1 MELFDKRFPERTIKI
16 LLASM
21 IIHEQSISN
30 SAYPSISHKVSDNI
44 RLINVFTTISLR
56 IAPLARRITQ
66 RERFLAGGD
75 GNFVFFVYVIHKGAI
90 CTVKFHGVSVAY
102 VETSLGEL
110 RLRGR
115 GKWPGVLLRCKG
127 ETLPIRAAEDMAAQI
142 LAVDGRS
149 DIRQPGQRFLRRTSV
164 GISLANAY
172 DRVL

>member
-44 RLINVFTTISLR
+44 RRINVFTTISLQ

-66 RERFLAGGD
+66 RERFLTGGD

-115 GKWPGVLLRCKG
+115 GKWPDVLLRRKG

-164 GISLANAY
+164 CISLANAY

>member
-1 MELFDKRFPERTIKI
+1 MPGGYFFGLCQTTLGKCKI
-16 LLASM
+16 
-21 IIHEQSISN
+21 
-30 SAYPSISHKVSDNI
+30 HKS
-44 RLINVFTTISLR
+44 ISLR

-75 GNFVFFVYVIHKGAI
+75 GNFVFFVHVIYGGAI
-90 CTVKFHGVSVAY
+90 CTVKLHGVSVAY

>member
-1 MELFDKRFPERTIKI
+1 MPGGYFFGLCQTTLGKCKI
-16 LLASM
+16 
-21 IIHEQSISN
+21 
-30 SAYPSISHKVSDNI
+30 HKS
-44 RLINVFTTISLR
+44 ISLR
-56 IAPLARRITQ
+56 IAPFAQRITQ
-66 RERFLAGGD
+66 HKRFLAGGD

-110 RLRGR
+110 RLRGI

-149 DIRQPGQRFLRRTSV
+149 DIRQPGQRFFRRTSV